1 MGGLH
6 WPGPIGDVVDRLSHL
21 FLQDITYTPL
31 NDLEY
36 QSTFRLSM
44 PSLLVGSLKSI
55 PLSSST
61 IEGTPPEQA
70 PNDSNQAQIKVVNP
84 LLKFNMKEG
93 TLTGKTVLQIDS
105 SYPKHITDPMNIEV
119 NLTSTR
125 IDFSRGPGDSTYTL
139 PFAQLQGDAKWGPIQ
154 TDFKLRLH
162 VDGERLLRS
171 VTDSKSVSG
180 ALNQGKKE
188 LTHPGFDFSAVV
200 HAAIPLIGKIPL
212 TKIAASAVSTVPRDH
227 PLTGAPTSFAMD
239 YRMYGVIPTPPGS
252 LFDVPAVG
260 LGLTQGSFGES
271 RGYSLTAAFLPTFSP
286 TAMSAP
292 GATMLEKFP
301 AYGYMELYGVTRVSD
316 GLEIGARLTVAPSSL
331 DVANMLNLRKPDL
344 DPNSEMKGMVM
355 FRLEGKF
362 RGL

>member
-6 WPGPIGDVVDRLSHL
+6 WPGPVGVVVDRLSQIL
-21 FLQDITYTPL
+21 LQDISYTPL
-31 NDLEY
+31 NDVEY
-36 QSTFRLSM
+36 QSTFRLSL
-44 PSLLVGSLKSI
+44 PTLFVGSLGSI

-61 IEGTPPEQA
+61 IEGTPPEEA
-70 PNDSNQAQIKVVNP
+70 PNDSNQAQIKAVNP

-93 TLTGKTVLQIDS
+93 TLTGKTVLSIDS
-105 SYPKHITDPMNIEV
+105 SYPKHLKGPMELDV
-119 NLTSTR
+119 NLTSTK
-125 IDFSRGPGDSTYTL
+125 IDFSRASGDSSHTL
-139 PFAQLQGDAKWGPIQ
+139 PFAQLQGDVAWGPIQ
-154 TDFKLRLH
+154 ADFKLRLH
-162 VDGERLLRS
+162 LDTDRLLHA
-171 VTDSKSVSG
+171 VTDQSSVSG
-180 ALNQGKKE
+180 ALSQGKKE

-212 TKIAASAVSTVPRDH
+212 TKIAASAVSTVPVSR

-286 TAMSAP
+286 TAMSAA
-292 GATMLEKFP
+292 GSSMLEKFP
-301 AYGYMELYGVTRVSD
+301 AYGYLELFGVERVSD
-316 GLEIGARLTVAPSSL
+316 KLEIGARLTVAPSSL
-331 DVANMLNLRKPDL
+331 DVANLMKLRKAEL
-344 DPNSEMKGMVM
+344 DPTSDMKGMVM

-362 RGL
+362 SAF